1 MKKLLIL
8 GMVVMLLLLVACNNN
23 GDNSNNTLTI
33 DIENQVEPNNDG
45 SNDSE
50 GNLTSHENPDDLD
63 PVDGDPNEDSDQT
76 DVDQSGEDQSEVD
89 NTDEDALNPEDDQTD
104 SEGDDPDAEAGQE
117 LDDSDSQVA
126 EGEEELDAEVEID
139 YTANIKQPY
148 DDVDYSPQNKPEGYE
163 SNPPI
168 NAKALFITANTA
180 ASSKLDE
187 IIALIDATELN
198 ALVIDVKND
207 DGNIL
212 FYSEAAE
219 KYVPGANKGVQIEDM
234 ESFMKKLKD
243 HNIYTIARVVTF
255 KSPQFAKAY
264 PEKGITY
271 RGSGNLYY
279 ADGSYWASPF
289 DQDLWDYNIAVS
301 KEAVLHGF
309 NEIQFDYVRFPA
321 TGSKLDKSLDFKNPG
336 GHSKT
341 YAIQEFVKKAYEEI
355 SPLEAY
361 IALDVFG
368 WTATTINDSGIGQHW
383 EGMTNVSDY
392 MSPMVYPSHY
402 GPYNFGIPVPDA
414 RPYETVYASMK
425 DAMDR
430 NANVETPAKLRPWLQ
445 AFTAKWVDGY
455 IPYGRNEIQAQI
467 QACRDLGIEDYIFWS
482 SSNNYPK
489 HWFEGVE

>member
-1 MKKLLIL
+1 MIEEKVWGFMRK
-8 GMVVMLLLLVACNNN
+8 VVMLGMSLILLFMMVACNNN
-23 GDNSNNTLTI
+23 NDTSNNQVAI
-33 DIENQVEPNNDG
+33 NIENQENNKED
-45 SNDSE
+45 NDLSVVD
-50 GNLTSHENPDDLD
+50 TKTDENPDPIDETQD
-63 PVDGDPNEDSDQT
+63 
-76 DVDQSGEDQSEVD
+76 
-89 NTDEDALNPEDDQTD
+89 TDETLVDETETD
-104 SEGDDPDAEAGQE
+104 
-117 LDDSDSQVA
+117 
-126 EGEEELDAEVEID
+126 EGEETETETGQAEETETETGESDTGETSEEIDQAEDADEALEAEVEID

-148 DDVDYSPQNKPEGYE
+148 DDVDYSPQNKTEGYE
-163 SNPPI
+163 SNPPVH
-168 NAKALFITANTA
+168 AKALFITANTA

-187 IIALIDATELN
+187 IIALIDETELN

-219 KYVPGANKGVQIEDM
+219 KYVPGANNGVQIKDM
-234 ESFMKKLKD
+234 ESFMAKLKE
-243 HNIYTIARVVTF
+243 HNIYTIARVVAF
-255 KSPQFAKAY
+255 KSPQFAKSY

-271 RGSGNLYY
+271 RNSGNLYY
-279 ADGSYWASPF
+279 ADGSYWASPY

-321 TGSKLDKSLDFKNPG
+321 TGSKLDKSLDFKNPE

-383 EGMTNVSDY
+383 EGMSNVTDY

-402 GPYNFGIPVPDA
+402 GPNNFGIPVPDA
-414 RPYETVYASMK
+414 RPYQTVYASME
-425 DAMDR
+425 DAIER
-430 NANVETPAKLRPWLQ
+430 NANIETPAKLRPWLQ

-455 IPYGRNEIQAQI
+455 IPYGRNEIQGQI
-467 QACRDLGIEDYIFWS
+467 QACKDLGIDEYIFWS